1 MIVRKKLDIGW
12 TDIAFGLGA
21 CLLPGD
27 AQAAQKRVE
36 EAWSPA
42 GDAIACLSV
51 RTGFDLL
58 LSALALRA
66 GSEIL
71 VSAITIS
78 DMVRIIERHGLV
90 AVPIDLD
97 IATLSIRAELISDHV
112 TARTKAIVV
121 AHLFGSRMAME
132 PISAVARRHGL
143 LVIEDCA
150 QAFAADGYRG
160 SAHSDVSMFSF
171 GPIKTATALGGA
183 LLRVR
188 DAGLRTAMR
197 ARQRDYPAQRR
208 SAYVRKLV
216 KCAALKVLSYRL
228 PYGLFAACCSLLQTS
243 HDAIIGQAA
252 RSFAGTELF
261 RAIRQRPCYAL
272 MALLRRRLVRF
283 DARSIAMRI
292 AAARAAASYLPG
304 VQRPGDQA
312 VFHTH
317 WVFPIRSSSPDELL
331 RRLWQSGFDATRGAS
346 SLYVV
351 PAPPGNPGTV
361 ATEAARAMDNMV
373 YLPVHPGLAERHLK
387 RLGDTISGFET
398 ATSSSEEACRQ
409 FASRFSARS

>member
-27 AQAAQKRVE
+27 AQAAQKRLE
-36 EAWSPA
+36 AAWSPA

-58 LSALALRA
+58 LAALALPA

-71 VSAITIS
+71 VSAITIG

-97 IATLSIRAELISDHV
+97 MASLSIRAELISEHV

-132 PISAVARRHGL
+132 PISAAARRHGL

-160 SAHSDVSMFSF
+160 SAQSNVSLFSF

-183 LLRVR
+183 LLRVS
-188 DAGLRTAMR
+188 DAGLRAAML
-197 ARQRDYPAQRR
+197 ASQRKYPA
-208 SAYVRKLV
+208 
-216 KCAALKVLSYRL
+216 
-228 PYGLFAACCSLLQTS
+228 
-243 HDAIIGQAA
+243 
-252 RSFAGTELF
+252 
-261 RAIRQRPCYAL
+261 
-272 MALLRRRLVRF
+272 
-283 DARSIAMRI
+283 
-292 AAARAAASYLPG
+292 
-304 VQRPGDQA
+304 
-312 VFHTH
+312 
-317 WVFPIRSSSPDELL
+317 
-331 RRLWQSGFDATRGAS
+331 
-346 SLYVV
+346 
-351 PAPPGNPGTV
+351 
-361 ATEAARAMDNMV
+361 
-373 YLPVHPGLAERHLK
+373 
-387 RLGDTISGFET
+387 
-398 ATSSSEEACRQ
+398 
-409 FASRFSARS
+409 

>member
-27 AQAAQKRVE
+27 AQAAQKRLE
-36 EAWSPA
+36 AAWSPA

-58 LSALALRA
+58 LAALALPA

-71 VSAITIS
+71 VSAITIG

-97 IATLSIRAELISDHV
+97 MASLSIRAELISEHV

-132 PISAVARRHGL
+132 PISAAARRHGL

-160 SAHSDVSMFSF
+160 SAQSDVSLFSF

-183 LLRVR
+183 LLRVS
-188 DAGLRTAMR
+188 DAGLRTAML
-197 ARQRDYPAQRR
+197 ARQRKYPAQRR
-208 SAYVRKLV
+208 AAYVRKLM
-216 KCAALKVLSYRL
+216 KCAALKLLSYRL
-228 PYGLFAACCSLLQTS
+228 PYGLFAASCSLLQTS

-252 RSFAGTELF
+252 RSFAGMELF
-261 RAIRQRPCYAL
+261 RAIRQRPTYAL
-272 MALLRRRLVRF
+272 LALLRRRLVRF

-292 AAARAAASYLPG
+292 ASARTAANNLPG
-304 VQRPGDQA
+304 VQRPGERA
-312 VFHTH
+312 LCHTH
-317 WVFPIRSSSPDELL
+317 WVFPIRSSSPGELL
-331 RRLWQSGFDATRGAS
+331 RRLWQCGFDATRGAS
-346 SLYVV
+346 NLHVV
-351 PAPPGNPGTV
+351 LAPPGRPP
-361 ATEAARAMDNMV
+361 AAEAARAMESVV
-373 YLPVHPGLAERHLK
+373 YLPVHPDVPPRDLE
-387 RLGDTISGFET
+387 RLGRAVCAFEA
-398 ATSSSEEACRQ
+398 ATYGTSFFKA
-409 FASRFSARS
+409 FS